1 MVLNSGISW
10 NMTYTTINGT
20 KKMYPHLLY
29 LTAFLVKLG
38 SETCHYFKIMVA
50 YGL

>member
-29 LTAFLVKLG
+29 LTAFPTLFFITPVPPLSRYIHK
-38 SETCHYFKIMVA
+38 S
-50 YGL
+50 